1 MMTKLKKKI
10 TTKLNG
16 LVFKINYVL

>member
-10 TTKLNG
+10 QQNLM
-16 LVFKINYVL
+16 VLYSR